1 MNGTEKLNK
10 SYNVWENIEYW
21 IIILFIVIS
30 YNSDWCWSWML
41 EEQLNNSVDAV
52 SVVVV
57 IVVSSSISTS
67 SSSSCHASRR
77 TVILQWTM
85 IIVKNRLIYTYIH
98 DIVQYEHV
106 IMNSVAV
113 YCYLQITNMGIKK
126 MSR

>member
-41 EEQLNNSVDAV
+41 EEQLKNNSVDAV

-77 TVILQWTM
+77 TVILQ
-85 IIVKNRLIYTYIH
+85 
-98 DIVQYEHV
+98 
-106 IMNSVAV
+106 
-113 YCYLQITNMGIKK
+113 
-126 MSR
+126 

>member
-41 EEQLNNSVDAV
+41 EEQLKNNSVDAV

-57 IVVSSSISTS
+57 IVVS
-67 SSSSCHASRR
+67 
-77 TVILQWTM
+77 
-85 IIVKNRLIYTYIH
+85 RLIYTYIH

-106 IMNSVAV
+106 IMNSMAV